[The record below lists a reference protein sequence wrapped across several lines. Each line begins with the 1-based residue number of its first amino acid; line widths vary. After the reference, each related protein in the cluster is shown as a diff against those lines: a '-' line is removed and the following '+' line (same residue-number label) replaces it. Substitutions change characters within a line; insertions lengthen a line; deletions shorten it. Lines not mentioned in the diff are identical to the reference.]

1 MNKSRVL
8 PIIGVLAIVGAAS
21 WFLAARNASAANTMW
36 SGTVEATD
44 ADLGFAVPGRIAT
57 VLPHEGDRV
66 KAGDTLALLDRTELA
81 ARRAQATA
89 ALAAARAGLAELQR
103 GARPEEL
110 AQARVADSTA
120 AARLTNAQ
128 RDLDRVTKLFD
139 GGAVSRETLDKA
151 RLALDVAH
159 GAKTHAE
166 EQLRLVQA
174 GPRTERIDAQR
185 AVVQQAQA
193 ALNQAAASMD
203 NGVIVAPF
211 DGVVAV
217 RDREPGETVS
227 AGMPVVT
234 LMQLSDRWVR
244 IYVREDRIGAVKLG
258 QRASISTDT
267 YPDSSYPGTVSYI
280 ASQAEF
286 TPRNVQTTEERV
298 TLVYAVKV
306 RITGDSGNNL
316 KPGMPADVKLGGN
329 GQ

>member
-1 MNKSRVL
+1 
-8 PIIGVLAIVGAAS
+8 
-21 WFLAARNASAANTMW
+21 
-36 SGTVEATD
+36 
-44 ADLGFAVPGRIAT
+44 
-57 VLPHEGDRV
+57 
-66 KAGDTLALLDRTELA
+66 
-81 ARRAQATA
+81 
-89 ALAAARAGLAELQR
+89 
-103 GARPEEL
+103 
-110 AQARVADSTA
+110 
-120 AARLTNAQ
+120 
-128 RDLDRVTKLFD
+128 
-139 GGAVSRETLDKA
+139 
-151 RLALDVAH
+151 
-159 GAKTHAE
+159 
-166 EQLRLVQA
+166 VQA